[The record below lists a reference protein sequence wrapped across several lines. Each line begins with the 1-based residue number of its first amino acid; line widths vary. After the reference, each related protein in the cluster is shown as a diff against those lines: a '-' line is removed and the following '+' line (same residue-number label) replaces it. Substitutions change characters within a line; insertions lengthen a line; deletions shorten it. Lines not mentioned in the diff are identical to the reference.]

1 MAPTTHPLPG
11 PRRVEALPTPRVVR
25 YAASPPAL
33 VSTLTPVLVLG
44 PAQADQ
50 LAAALAAVPPSEQ
63 RLRAT
68 AVSVQ
73 WWDRPWSA
81 VDRPTGAVLLGSVDL
96 DRGIPAP
103 GQASIRRSLV
113 TAAGVS
119 AGVTPLAVLRAVLV
133 LAGLDVDEASL
144 SSPVPAVR
152 DPFHRPTAE
161 QATEIHLTR

>member
-1 MAPTTHPLPG
+1 MAPTAHPLPG
-11 PRRVEALPTPRVVR
+11 PRRVETVPAPRVVR
-25 YAASPPAL
+25 YSVSPPAL
-33 VSTLTPVLVLG
+33 ISTLTPVLVLD
-44 PAQADQ
+44 PVQADR

-81 VDRPTGAVLLGSVDL
+81 VDRPDGAVLLGSVDL
-96 DRGIPAP
+96 DRGMPAP

-113 TAAGVS
+113 TTAGVS
-119 AGVTPLAVLRAVLV
+119 AGVTPLTVLRAVLA
-133 LAGLDVDEASL
+133 LAGLDADEASL

-152 DPFHRPTAE
+152 DPFHRRRPE
-161 QATEIHLTR
+161 QTTEIHLPR